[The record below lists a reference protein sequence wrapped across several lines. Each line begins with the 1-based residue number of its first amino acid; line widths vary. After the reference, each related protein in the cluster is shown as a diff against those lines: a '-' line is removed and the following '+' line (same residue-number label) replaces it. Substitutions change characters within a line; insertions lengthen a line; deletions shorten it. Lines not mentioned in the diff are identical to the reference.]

1 VEGAPTSSSQASTAH
16 RTALSSRDDADN
28 SNTIDSA
35 SLKSENPSDYE
46 PSLVHSPQR
55 ASNEESAWIE
65 HIGCFVPSL
74 FADAVTSNGRATPAT
89 DTGPDAK
96 DLWPLLLKYFD
107 GRYAL
112 EEISAREGCK
122 KKKIREFLNRLVKEG
137 ILITVRH
144 W

>member
-1 VEGAPTSSSQASTAH
+1 M
-16 RTALSSRDDADN
+16 
-28 SNTIDSA
+28 DSIN
-35 SLKSENPSDYE
+35 LKSENPSDYE
-46 PSLVHSPQR
+46 HSLVHSPQR

-65 HIGCFVPSL
+65 HIGSLVPS
-74 FADAVTSNGRATPAT
+74 FFPDAAATNGATTPAT

-122 KKKIREFLNRLVKEG
+122 KKKIREFLGRLVREG